1 MTRTLHVHIGSG
13 PDRGDLTET
22 LTAIDAGDDVESR
35 QSHLTVESLETF
47 WRIFRPTNLAL
58 LEAIAEHEPESIRAL
73 ARVVD
78 RHPPEVT
85 ENVTELADY
94 GLIELQEA
102 GRAKQPRVWYDEIA
116 FSGDVSLHDV
126 DDGSDL
132 GTTTP

>member
-13 PDRGDLTET
+13 PDRSDLEET
-22 LTAIDAGDDVESR
+22 LAAIDAGDDVEPEP
-35 QSHLTVESLETF
+35 SHLTVENLETF

-73 ARVVD
+73 ARLVD

-102 GRAKQPRVWYDEIA
+102 GRAKQPRVWYDEIE

-132 GTTTP
+132 STATP